1 MKKNLRTILFSVSGV
16 LVLAAAALLWH
27 RYASPTRIAFVNYPE
42 YVLAPL
48 LDQEINASVEAVP
61 LRWNEKSGEE
71 LKHFDCVIFFGMG
84 LQFTERQQ
92 QLLSRLKLP
101 VYTTAATRRETALNT
116 LTAEQEK
123 TLRSYLSG
131 GRRNFRRMLDYIRYE
146 IDGKRWYHAP
156 KPAPPEKPEHR
167 PFFHIQEEDS
177 FKTFDE
183 YLAWYRRTGRYREN
197 AARICLLSGNGGAGK
212 HRRGMVHGKG
222 AAGNGSGQVKTSSQG
237 EKQVIIG
244 GNIMSIYP
252 PIPVK

>member
-101 VYTTAATRRETALNT
+101 VYTTSATRRETALNT

-123 TLRSYLSG
+123 TLRYLSFLVSSGYAGREG
-131 GRRNFRRMLDYIRYE
+131 GRFFLSPAGMLVSNE
-146 IDGKRWYHAP
+146 ILS
-156 KPAPPEKPEHR
+156 E
-167 PFFHIQEEDS
+167 
-177 FKTFDE
+177 
-183 YLAWYRRTGRYREN
+183 
-197 AARICLLSGNGGAGK
+197 LLL
-212 HRRGMVHGKG
+212 
-222 AAGNGSGQVKTSSQG
+222 Q
-237 EKQVIIG
+237 IL
-244 GNIMSIYP
+244 
-252 PIPVK
+252 